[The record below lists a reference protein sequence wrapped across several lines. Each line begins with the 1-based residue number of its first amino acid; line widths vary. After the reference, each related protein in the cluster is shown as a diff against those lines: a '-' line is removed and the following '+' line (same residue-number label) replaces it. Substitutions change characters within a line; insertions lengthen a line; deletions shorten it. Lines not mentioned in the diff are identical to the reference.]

1 MAFGNNNGQNNSS
14 RDANYYSRLRISNY
28 NDSLSLNFTYW
39 SGLLKLAIVQFS
51 QDSMQSSDRTELATI
66 YLSPIKARMFAECI
80 EDIAKDKSDDV
91 IYGVDTGL
99 NEVKGVITI
108 GRKRGETFIT
118 IGKASDNAGYES
130 YQEFRFEKNNLYRMN
145 MTDLK
150 KFKYNKEYDNVVEL
164 KQLVALLLDYSNAMG
179 GGYAYAAHD
188 INRYQ
193 TSKSNALLASI
204 AEKMGVKVG
213 KGGGT
218 ANNGI
223 GKSFFD
229 EDDSPSYSN
238 NSNSSKFKSVDD
250 LEDELD

>member
-1 MAFGNNNGQNNSS
+1 
-14 RDANYYSRLRISNY
+14 
-28 NDSLSLNFTYW
+28 
-39 SGLLKLAIVQFS
+39 
-51 QDSMQSSDRTELATI
+51 
-66 YLSPIKARMFAECI
+66 
-80 EDIAKDKSDDV
+80 
-91 IYGVDTGL
+91 
-99 NEVKGVITI
+99 
-108 GRKRGETFIT
+108 
-118 IGKASDNAGYES
+118 
-130 YQEFRFEKNNLYRMN
+130 MN

-238 NSNSSKFKSVDD
+238 NSSSSKFKSVDD